1 MIHFKKIKYKNLLST
16 GNQFNEFIL
25 DSHPTTLITGDN
37 GAGKSTMLDA
47 LCWCLFGKAFRNIS
61 KGQIVNSLNKR
72 DCVVECEFTIGSREY
87 KIVRGIG
94 PTIFDIY
101 CDGKVLPRPA
111 SVADYQKNLE
121 QNILKMRINS
131 FRQVVCLGSASHTPF
146 MLLGTGERRKIV
158 EDLLDIE
165 IFSLMNDV
173 LGSKRTDNKVQLQ
186 DTRHDVDLKTQSIS
200 IKESHVAKQEE
211 QAEKK
216 VEAIKTE
223 IDKETQ
229 NLETIRSE
237 QETMSAEL
245 ANLNSKGK
253 EDELDTVNDLIY
265 QLKTNAKKWAKE
277 NKFFEDN
284 TECPTCTQHLP
295 DDIRSTKR
303 KEATEKQTECD
314 HGITELEKTQK
325 NIQNT
330 LDKCAELS
338 YSIQRKIQEIENTK
352 KIIKLRHKDIE
363 KVMSE
368 LEEMDTSDLEDERKT
383 LKVLEKELEELV
395 HTKDLYDTA
404 YKLLRDD
411 GIKAQSIK
419 QYVPIINHTANVYLQ
434 RMGLPI
440 RFELDESFKEVVRS
454 RYQDEFKYENFS
466 MGERQR
472 IDLALLLTWRAIS
485 KSRGSVST
493 NLLILDETFDSSLDA
508 SGTEELIKIIYD
520 LTGTNIFIISHKGEI
535 LADKFTRTI
544 NVRKQGNFSVIS
556 VEH

>member
-1 MIHFKKIKYKNLLST
+1 MIEFKRVKYKNLLST

-47 LCWCLFGKAFRNIS
+47 ICWGLYGKAFRNIS
-61 KGQIVNSLNKR
+61 KSQIVNSLNKR
-72 DCVVECEFTIGSREY
+72 DCVVEIEFVIGSREY
-87 KIVRGIG
+87 KVVRGIG
-94 PTIFDIY
+94 PAIFDIY

-173 LGSKRTDNKVQLQ
+173 LGTKRSDNKVEL
-186 DTRHDVDLKTQSIS
+186 TESRHELDLVNQSIA
-200 IKESHVAKQEE
+200 IKEGHI
-211 QAEKK
+211 EKIKVQQGEKIK
-216 VEAIKTE
+216 VERDNIE
-223 IDKETQ
+223 KETN
-229 NLETIRSE
+229 NLESQRTA
-237 QETMSAEL
+237 QEKLSVEL
-245 ANLNSKGK
+245 AGLNSQGR
-253 EDELDTVNDLIY
+253 EDELDSVNDLIY
-265 QLKTNAKKWAKE
+265 QLKTNATKYKKE
-277 NKFFEDN
+277 YDFFEKN
-284 TECPTCTQHLP
+284 SECPTCTQHLP
-295 DDIRSTKR
+295 DEIRDTKKTDAEHKR
-303 KEATEKQTECD
+303 TECD
-314 HGITELEKTQK
+314 HAITELGSKQSA
-325 NIQNT
+325 IQT
-330 LDKCAELS
+330 ILDRCADLS
-338 YSIQRKIQEIENTK
+338 DKIKRKVSEIEQTK
-352 KIIKLRHKDIE
+352 KTISLYSKRIK
-363 KVMSE
+363 E
-368 LEEMDTSDLEDERKT
+368 LEAEVEEMDTSELESEKKK
-383 LKVLEKELEELV
+383 LSVLEKDMENLV
-395 HTKDLYDTA
+395 MVKDLYDVA

-411 GIKAQSIK
+411 GIKAQIIK

-440 RFELDESFKEVVRS
+440 RFELDESFKEIVRS

-472 IDLALLLTWRAIS
+472 IDLALLLTWRAIA

-535 LADKFTRTI
+535 LADKFSRTI
-544 NVRKQGNFSVIS
+544 NVKKQGNFSILS
-556 VEH
+556 VE

>member
-1 MIHFKKIKYKNLLST
+1 MIEFKRVKYKNLLST

-47 LCWCLFGKAFRNIS
+47 ICWGLYGKAFRNIS
-61 KGQIVNSLNKR
+61 KSQIVNSLNKR
-72 DCVVECEFTIGSREY
+72 DCVVEIEFVIGSREY
-87 KIVRGIG
+87 KVVRGIG
-94 PTIFDIY
+94 PAIFDIY

-173 LGSKRTDNKVQLQ
+173 LGTKRSDNKVEL
-186 DTRHDVDLKTQSIS
+186 TESRHELDLVNQSIA
-200 IKESHVAKQEE
+200 IKEGHIDKIKVQ
-211 QAEKK
+211 QGEKIK
-216 VEAIKTE
+216 VERDSLE
-223 IDKETQ
+223 KETN
-229 NLETIRSE
+229 NLESQRTA
-237 QETMSAEL
+237 QEKLSVEL
-245 ANLNSKGK
+245 AGLNSQGR
-253 EDELDTVNDLIY
+253 EDELDSVNDLIY
-265 QLKTNAKKWAKE
+265 QLKTNATKYKKE
-277 NKFFEDN
+277 YDFFEKN
-284 TECPTCTQHLP
+284 SECPTCTQHLP
-295 DDIRSTKR
+295 DEIRDTKKTDAEHKR
-303 KEATEKQTECD
+303 TECD
-314 HGITELEKTQK
+314 HAITELGSKQSA
-325 NIQNT
+325 IQT
-330 LDKCAELS
+330 ILDRCADLS
-338 YSIQRKIQEIENTK
+338 DKIKRKVSEIEQTK
-352 KIIKLRHKDIE
+352 KTISLYSKRIK
-363 KVMSE
+363 E
-368 LEEMDTSDLEDERKT
+368 LEAEVEEMDTSELESEKKK
-383 LKVLEKELEELV
+383 LKVLEKDMESLILV
-395 HTKDLYDTA
+395 KDLYDVA

-411 GIKAQSIK
+411 GFKAQIIK
-419 QYVPIINHTANVYLQ
+419 HYVPIINHSANVNLQ

-440 RFELDESFKEVVRS
+440 RFELDESFKEIVRS

-472 IDLALLLTWRAIS
+472 IDLALLLTWRAIA

-544 NVRKQGNFSVIS
+544 NIKKQGNFSVLSI
-556 VEH
+556 E

>member
-1 MIHFKKIKYKNLLST
+1 MIEFKRVKYKNLLST

-47 LCWCLFGKAFRNIS
+47 ICWGLYGKAFRNIS
-61 KGQIVNSLNKR
+61 KSQIVNSLNKR
-72 DCVVECEFTIGSREY
+72 DCVVEIEFVIGSREY
-87 KIVRGIG
+87 KVVRGIG
-94 PTIFDIY
+94 PAIFDIY

-173 LGSKRTDNKVQLQ
+173 LGTKRSDNKVEL
-186 DTRHDVDLKTQSIS
+186 TESRHELDLVNQSIA
-200 IKESHVAKQEE
+200 IKEGHI
-211 QAEKK
+211 EKIKVQQGEKIK
-216 VEAIKTE
+216 VERDSLE
-223 IDKETQ
+223 KETN
-229 NLETIRSE
+229 NLESQRTA
-237 QETMSAEL
+237 QEKLSVEL
-245 ANLNSKGK
+245 AGLNSQGR
-253 EDELDTVNDLIY
+253 EDELDSVNDLIY
-265 QLKTNAKKWAKE
+265 QLKTNATKYKKE
-277 NKFFEDN
+277 YDFFEKN
-284 TECPTCTQHLP
+284 SECPTCTQHLP
-295 DDIRSTKR
+295 DEIRDTKKTDAEHKR
-303 KEATEKQTECD
+303 TECD
-314 HGITELEKTQK
+314 HAITELGSKQSA
-325 NIQNT
+325 IQT
-330 LDKCAELS
+330 ILDRCADLS
-338 YSIQRKIQEIENTK
+338 DKIKRKVSEIEQTK
-352 KIIKLRHKDIE
+352 KTISLYSKRIK
-363 KVMSE
+363 E
-368 LEEMDTSDLEDERKT
+368 LEAEVEEMDTSELESEKKK
-383 LKVLEKELEELV
+383 LKVLEKDMESLILV
-395 HTKDLYDTA
+395 KDLYDVA

-411 GIKAQSIK
+411 GIKAQIIK

-440 RFELDESFKEVVRS
+440 RFELDESFKEIVRS

-472 IDLALLLTWRAIS
+472 IDLALLLTWRAIA

-544 NVRKQGNFSVIS
+544 NIKKQGNFSVLSI
-556 VEH
+556 E

>member
-1 MIHFKKIKYKNLLST
+1 MIEFKRVKYKNLLST

-47 LCWCLFGKAFRNIS
+47 ICWGLYGKAFRNIS
-61 KGQIVNSLNKR
+61 KSQIVNSLNKR
-72 DCVVECEFTIGSREY
+72 DCVVEIEFVIGSREY
-87 KIVRGIG
+87 KVVRGIG
-94 PTIFDIY
+94 PAIFDIY

-173 LGSKRTDNKVQLQ
+173 LGTKRSDNKVEL
-186 DTRHDVDLKTQSIS
+186 TESRHELDLVNQSIA
-200 IKESHVAKQEE
+200 IKEGHI
-211 QAEKK
+211 EKIKVQQGEKIK
-216 VEAIKTE
+216 VERDNLE
-223 IDKETQ
+223 KETN
-229 NLETIRSE
+229 NLESQRTA
-237 QETMSAEL
+237 QEKLSVEL
-245 ANLNSKGK
+245 AGLNSQGR
-253 EDELDTVNDLIY
+253 EDELDSVNDLIY
-265 QLKTNAKKWAKE
+265 QLKTNATKYKKE
-277 NKFFEDN
+277 YDFFEKN
-284 TECPTCTQHLP
+284 SECPTCTQHLP
-295 DDIRSTKR
+295 DEIRDTKKTDAEHKR
-303 KEATEKQTECD
+303 TECD
-314 HGITELEKTQK
+314 HAITELGSKQSA
-325 NIQNT
+325 IQT
-330 LDKCAELS
+330 ILDRCADLS
-338 YSIQRKIQEIENTK
+338 DKIKRKVSEIEQTK
-352 KIIKLRHKDIE
+352 KTISLYSKRIK
-363 KVMSE
+363 E
-368 LEEMDTSDLEDERKT
+368 LEAEVEEMDTSELESEKKK
-383 LKVLEKELEELV
+383 LKVLEKDMESLILV
-395 HTKDLYDTA
+395 KDLYDVA

-411 GIKAQSIK
+411 GIKAQIIK

-440 RFELDESFKEVVRS
+440 RFELDESFKEIVRS

-472 IDLALLLTWRAIS
+472 IDLALLLTWRAIA

-535 LADKFTRTI
+535 LADKFSRTI
-544 NVRKQGNFSVIS
+544 NVKKQGNFSVLS
-556 VEH
+556 VE

>member
-1 MIHFKKIKYKNLLST
+1 MIEFKRVKYKNLLST

-47 LCWCLFGKAFRNIS
+47 ICWGLYGKAFRNIS
-61 KGQIVNSLNKR
+61 KSQIVNSLNKR
-72 DCVVECEFTIGSREY
+72 DCVVEIEFVIGSREY
-87 KIVRGIG
+87 KVVRGIG
-94 PTIFDIY
+94 PAIFDIY

-173 LGSKRTDNKVQLQ
+173 LGTKRSDNKVEL
-186 DTRHDVDLKTQSIS
+186 TESRHELDLVNQSIA
-200 IKESHVAKQEE
+200 IKEGHI
-211 QAEKK
+211 EKIKVQQGEKIK
-216 VEAIKTE
+216 VERDNLE
-223 IDKETQ
+223 KETK
-229 NLETIRSE
+229 NLESQRTA
-237 QETMSAEL
+237 QEKLSVEL
-245 ANLNSKGK
+245 AGLNSQGR
-253 EDELDTVNDLIY
+253 EDELDSVNDLIY
-265 QLKTNAKKWAKE
+265 QLKTNATKYKKE
-277 NKFFEDN
+277 YDFFEKN
-284 TECPTCTQHLP
+284 SECPTCTQHLP
-295 DDIRSTKR
+295 DEIRDTKKTDAEHKR
-303 KEATEKQTECD
+303 TECD
-314 HGITELEKTQK
+314 HAITELGSKQSA
-325 NIQNT
+325 IQT
-330 LDKCAELS
+330 ILDRCADLS
-338 YSIQRKIQEIENTK
+338 DKIKRKVSEIEQTK
-352 KIIKLRHKDIE
+352 KTISLYSKRIK
-363 KVMSE
+363 E
-368 LEEMDTSDLEDERKT
+368 LEAEVEEMDTSELESEKKK
-383 LKVLEKELEELV
+383 LKVLEKDMESLILV
-395 HTKDLYDTA
+395 KDLYDVA

-411 GIKAQSIK
+411 GIKAQIIK

-440 RFELDESFKEVVRS
+440 RFELDESFKEIVRS

-472 IDLALLLTWRAIS
+472 IDLALLLTWRAIA

-544 NVRKQGNFSVIS
+544 NIKKQGNFSVLSI
-556 VEH
+556 E

>member
-1 MIHFKKIKYKNLLST
+1 MIEFKRVKYKNLLST

-47 LCWCLFGKAFRNIS
+47 ICWGLYGKAFRNIS
-61 KGQIVNSLNKR
+61 KSQIVNSLNKR
-72 DCVVECEFTIGSREY
+72 DCVVEIEFVIGSREY
-87 KIVRGIG
+87 KVVRGIG
-94 PTIFDIY
+94 PAIFDIY

-173 LGSKRTDNKVQLQ
+173 LGTKRSDNKVEL
-186 DTRHDVDLKTQSIS
+186 TESRHELDLVNQSIA
-200 IKESHVAKQEE
+200 IKEGHI
-211 QAEKK
+211 EKIKVQQGEKIK
-216 VEAIKTE
+216 VERDNLE
-223 IDKETQ
+223 KETN
-229 NLETIRSE
+229 NLESQRTA
-237 QETMSAEL
+237 QEKLSVEL
-245 ANLNSKGK
+245 AGLNSQGR
-253 EDELDTVNDLIY
+253 EDELDSVNDLIY
-265 QLKTNAKKWAKE
+265 QLKTNATKYKKE
-277 NKFFEDN
+277 YDFFEKN
-284 TECPTCTQHLP
+284 SECPTCTQHLP
-295 DDIRSTKR
+295 DEIRDTKKTDAEHKR
-303 KEATEKQTECD
+303 TECD
-314 HGITELEKTQK
+314 HAITELGSKQSA
-325 NIQNT
+325 IQT
-330 LDKCAELS
+330 ILDRCADLS
-338 YSIQRKIQEIENTK
+338 DKIKRKVSEIEQTK
-352 KIIKLRHKDIE
+352 KTISLYSKRIK
-363 KVMSE
+363 E
-368 LEEMDTSDLEDERKT
+368 LEVEVEEMDTSELESEKKK
-383 LKVLEKELEELV
+383 LKVLEKDMESLILV
-395 HTKDLYDTA
+395 KDLYDVA

-411 GIKAQSIK
+411 GIKAQIIK

-440 RFELDESFKEVVRS
+440 RFELDESFKEIVRS

-472 IDLALLLTWRAIS
+472 IDLALLLTWRAIA

-535 LADKFTRTI
+535 LADKFSRTI
-544 NVRKQGNFSVIS
+544 NVKKQGNFSVLS
-556 VEH
+556 VE

>member
-1 MIHFKKIKYKNLLST
+1 MIEFKKVKYKNLLST

-47 LCWCLFGKAFRNIS
+47 ICWGLYGKAFRNIS
-61 KGQIVNSLNKR
+61 KSQIVNSLNKR
-72 DCVVECEFTIGSREY
+72 DCVVEIEFVIGSREY
-87 KIVRGIG
+87 KVVRGIG
-94 PTIFDIY
+94 PTQFDIY

-173 LGSKRTDNKVQLQ
+173 LGTKRSDNKVEVT
-186 DTRHDVDLKTQSIS
+186 DTRHELDLVNQSIS
-200 IKESHVAKQEE
+200 IKEGHIEKMKVQQDEKIK
-211 QAEKK
+211 AEKK
-216 VEAIKTE
+216 SLL
-223 IDKETQ
+223 KETD
-229 NLETIRSE
+229 NLESQRTA
-237 QETMSAEL
+237 QEKLSVEL
-245 ANLNSKGK
+245 AGLNSQGR
-253 EDELDTVNDLIY
+253 EDELDSVNDLIY
-265 QLKTNAKKWAKE
+265 QLKTNATKYKKE
-277 NKFFEDN
+277 YDFFEKN
-284 TECPTCTQHLP
+284 SECPTCTQHLP
-295 DDIRSTKR
+295 DEIRDTKKTDAEHKR
-303 KEATEKQTECD
+303 TECD
-314 HGITELEKTQK
+314 HAITELGSKQSA
-325 NIQNT
+325 IQT
-330 LDKCAELS
+330 ILDRCADLS
-338 YSIQRKIQEIENTK
+338 DKIKRKVSEIEQTK
-352 KIIKLRHKDIE
+352 KTISLYSKRIK
-363 KVMSE
+363 E
-368 LEEMDTSDLEDERKT
+368 LEAEVEEMDTSELESEKKK
-383 LKVLEKELEELV
+383 LKVLEKDMESLILV
-395 HTKDLYDTA
+395 KDLYDVA

-411 GIKAQSIK
+411 GIKAQIIK

-440 RFELDESFKEVVRS
+440 RFELDESFKEIVRS

-472 IDLALLLTWRAIS
+472 IDLALLLTWRAIA

-535 LADKFTRTI
+535 LADKFSRTI
-544 NVRKQGNFSVIS
+544 NVKKQGNFSILS
-556 VEH
+556 VE

>member
-1 MIHFKKIKYKNLLST
+1 MIEFKRVKYKNLLST

-47 LCWCLFGKAFRNIS
+47 ICWGLYGKAFRNIS
-61 KGQIVNSLNKR
+61 KSQIVNSLNKR
-72 DCVVECEFTIGSREY
+72 DCVVEIEFVIGSREY
-87 KIVRGIG
+87 KVVRGIG
-94 PTIFDIY
+94 PAIFDIY

-173 LGSKRTDNKVQLQ
+173 LGTKRSDNKVEL
-186 DTRHDVDLKTQSIS
+186 TESRHELDLVNQTIA
-200 IKESHVAKQEE
+200 IKEGHI
-211 QAEKK
+211 EKIKVQQGEKIK
-216 VEAIKTE
+216 VERDNLE
-223 IDKETQ
+223 KETN
-229 NLETIRSE
+229 NLESQRTA
-237 QETMSAEL
+237 QEKLSVEL
-245 ANLNSKGK
+245 AGLNSQGR
-253 EDELDTVNDLIY
+253 EDELDSVNDLIY
-265 QLKTNAKKWAKE
+265 QLKTNATKYKKE
-277 NKFFEDN
+277 YDFFEKN
-284 TECPTCTQHLP
+284 SECPTCTQHLP
-295 DDIRSTKR
+295 DEIRDTKKTDAEHKR
-303 KEATEKQTECD
+303 TECD
-314 HGITELEKTQK
+314 HAITELGSKQSA
-325 NIQNT
+325 IQT
-330 LDKCAELS
+330 ILDRCADLS
-338 YSIQRKIQEIENTK
+338 DKIKRKVSEIEQTK
-352 KIIKLRHKDIE
+352 KTISLYSKRIK
-363 KVMSE
+363 E
-368 LEEMDTSDLEDERKT
+368 LEAEVEEMDTSELESEKKK
-383 LKVLEKELEELV
+383 LKVLEKDMESLILV
-395 HTKDLYDTA
+395 KDLYDVA

-411 GIKAQSIK
+411 GIKAQIIK

-440 RFELDESFKEVVRS
+440 RFELDESFKEIVRS

-472 IDLALLLTWRAIS
+472 IDLALLLTWRAIA

-544 NVRKQGNFSVIS
+544 NIKKQGNFSVLSI
-556 VEH
+556 E

>member
-1 MIHFKKIKYKNLLST
+1 MIEFKRVKYKNLLST

-47 LCWCLFGKAFRNIS
+47 ICWGLYGKAFRNIS
-61 KGQIVNSLNKR
+61 KSQIVNSLNKR
-72 DCVVECEFTIGSREY
+72 DCVVEIEFVIGSREY
-87 KIVRGIG
+87 KVVRGIG
-94 PTIFDIY
+94 PAIFDIY

-173 LGSKRTDNKVQLQ
+173 LGTKRSDNKVEL
-186 DTRHDVDLKTQSIS
+186 TESRHELDLVNQSIA
-200 IKESHVAKQEE
+200 IKEGHI
-211 QAEKK
+211 EKIKVQQGEKIK
-216 VEAIKTE
+216 VERDNLE
-223 IDKETQ
+223 KETN
-229 NLETIRSE
+229 NLESQRTA
-237 QETMSAEL
+237 QEKLSVEL
-245 ANLNSKGK
+245 AGLNSQGR
-253 EDELDTVNDLIY
+253 EDELDSVNDLIY
-265 QLKTNAKKWAKE
+265 QLKTNATKYKKE
-277 NKFFEDN
+277 YDFFEKN
-284 TECPTCTQHLP
+284 SECPTCTQHLP
-295 DDIRSTKR
+295 DEIRDTKKTDAEHKR
-303 KEATEKQTECD
+303 TECD
-314 HGITELEKTQK
+314 HAITELGSKQSA
-325 NIQNT
+325 IQT
-330 LDKCAELS
+330 ILDRCADLS
-338 YSIQRKIQEIENTK
+338 DKIKRKVSEIEQTK
-352 KIIKLRHKDIE
+352 KTISLYSKRIK
-363 KVMSE
+363 E
-368 LEEMDTSDLEDERKT
+368 LEAEVEEMDTSELESEKKK
-383 LKVLEKELEELV
+383 LKVLEKDMESLV
-395 HTKDLYDTA
+395 LVKDLYDVA

-411 GIKAQSIK
+411 GIKAQIIK

-440 RFELDESFKEVVRS
+440 RFELDESFKEIVRS

-472 IDLALLLTWRAIS
+472 IDLALLLTWRAIA

-544 NVRKQGNFSVIS
+544 NIKKQGNFSVLSI
-556 VEH
+556 E

>member
-1 MIHFKKIKYKNLLST
+1 MIEFKRVKYKNLLST

-47 LCWCLFGKAFRNIS
+47 ICWGLYGKAFRNIS
-61 KGQIVNSLNKR
+61 KSQIVNSLNKR
-72 DCVVECEFTIGSREY
+72 DCVVEIEFVIGSREY
-87 KIVRGIG
+87 KVVRGIG
-94 PTIFDIY
+94 PAQFDIY
-101 CDGKVLPRPA
+101 CEGKVLPRPA

-173 LGSKRTDNKVQLQ
+173 LGTKRSDNKVEL
-186 DTRHDVDLKTQSIS
+186 TESRHELDLVNQSIA
-200 IKESHVAKQEE
+200 IKEGHI
-211 QAEKK
+211 EKIKVQQGEKIK
-216 VEAIKTE
+216 VERDNLE
-223 IDKETQ
+223 KETN
-229 NLETIRSE
+229 NLESQRTA
-237 QETMSAEL
+237 QEKLSVEL
-245 ANLNSKGK
+245 AGLNSQGR
-253 EDELDTVNDLIY
+253 EDELDSVNDLIY
-265 QLKTNAKKWAKE
+265 QLKTNATKYKKE
-277 NKFFEDN
+277 YDFFEKN
-284 TECPTCTQHLP
+284 SECPTCTQHLP
-295 DDIRSTKR
+295 DEIRDTKKTDAEHKR
-303 KEATEKQTECD
+303 TECD
-314 HGITELEKTQK
+314 HAITELGSKQSA
-325 NIQNT
+325 IQT
-330 LDKCAELS
+330 ILDRCADLS
-338 YSIQRKIQEIENTK
+338 DKIKRKVSEIEQTK
-352 KIIKLRHKDIE
+352 KTISLYSKRIK
-363 KVMSE
+363 E
-368 LEEMDTSDLEDERKT
+368 LEAEVEEMDTSELESEKKK
-383 LKVLEKELEELV
+383 LKVLEKDMESLILV
-395 HTKDLYDTA
+395 KDLYDVA

-411 GIKAQSIK
+411 GIKAQIIK

-440 RFELDESFKEVVRS
+440 RFELDESFKEIVRS

-472 IDLALLLTWRAIS
+472 IDLALLLTWRAIA

-544 NVRKQGNFSVIS
+544 NIKKQGNFSVLSI
-556 VEH
+556 E

>member
-1 MIHFKKIKYKNLLST
+1 
-16 GNQFNEFIL
+16 
-25 DSHPTTLITGDN
+25 
-37 GAGKSTMLDA
+37 MLDA
-47 LCWCLFGKAFRNIS
+47 ICWGLYGKAFRNIS
-61 KGQIVNSLNKR
+61 KSQIVNSLNKR
-72 DCVVECEFTIGSREY
+72 DCVVEIEFVIGSREY
-87 KIVRGIG
+87 KVVRGIG
-94 PTIFDIY
+94 PAIFDIY

-173 LGSKRTDNKVQLQ
+173 LGTKRSDNKVEL
-186 DTRHDVDLKTQSIS
+186 TESRHELDLVNQSIA
-200 IKESHVAKQEE
+200 IKEGHI
-211 QAEKK
+211 EKIKVQQGEKIK
-216 VEAIKTE
+216 VERDNLE
-223 IDKETQ
+223 KETN
-229 NLETIRSE
+229 NLESQRTA
-237 QETMSAEL
+237 QEKLSVEL
-245 ANLNSKGK
+245 AGLNSQGR
-253 EDELDTVNDLIY
+253 EDELDSVNDLIY
-265 QLKTNAKKWAKE
+265 QLKTNATKYKKE
-277 NKFFEDN
+277 YDFFEKN
-284 TECPTCTQHLP
+284 SECPTCTQHLP
-295 DDIRSTKR
+295 DEIRDTKKTDAEHKR
-303 KEATEKQTECD
+303 TECD
-314 HGITELEKTQK
+314 HAITELGSKQSA
-325 NIQNT
+325 IQT
-330 LDKCAELS
+330 ILDRCADLS
-338 YSIQRKIQEIENTK
+338 DKIKRKVSEIEQTK
-352 KIIKLRHKDIE
+352 KTISLYSKRIK
-363 KVMSE
+363 E
-368 LEEMDTSDLEDERKT
+368 LEAVVEEMDTSELESEKKK
-383 LKVLEKELEELV
+383 LKVLEKDMESLILV
-395 HTKDLYDTA
+395 KDLYDVA

-411 GIKAQSIK
+411 GIKAQIIK

-440 RFELDESFKEVVRS
+440 RFELDESFKEIVRS

-472 IDLALLLTWRAIS
+472 IDLALLLTWRAIA

-544 NVRKQGNFSVIS
+544 NIKKQGNFSVLSI
-556 VEH
+556 E

>member
-1 MIHFKKIKYKNLLST
+1 MIEFKKVKYKNLLST

-47 LCWCLFGKAFRNIS
+47 ICWGLYGKAFRNIS
-61 KGQIVNSLNKR
+61 KSQIVNSLNKR
-72 DCVVECEFTIGSREY
+72 DCVVEIEFVIGTREY
-87 KIVRGIG
+87 KVVRGIG

-101 CDGKVLPRPA
+101 CDGKVLPRPS

-173 LGSKRTDNKVQLQ
+173 LSSKRTDNKTEVT
-186 DTRHDVDLKTQSIS
+186 DTRHELDLVNQSIS
-200 IKESHVAKQEE
+200 IKEGHI
-211 QAEKK
+211 EKIK
-216 VEAIKTE
+216 VQQGEKIKTE
-223 IDKETQ
+223 KA
-229 NLETIRSE
+229 NLEKEVKNLEDQRTV
-237 QETMSAEL
+237 QEKLSTEL
-245 ANLNSKGK
+245 ANLNSKGR
-253 EDELDTVNDLIY
+253 EDELDSVNDLIY
-265 QLKTNAKKWAKE
+265 QLKTNAKKYKKE
-277 NKFFEDN
+277 YDFFEEHS
-284 TECPTCTQHLP
+284 ECPTCTQHLP
-295 DDIRSTKR
+295 DEIRDTKKTDAENKR
-303 KEATEKQTECD
+303 TECD
-314 HGITELEKTQK
+314 HAINELGGKQSAIQTILDRCADLSDKIKRKVSEIEQSKKTISLYTKRIVELE
-325 NIQNT
+325 
-330 LDKCAELS
+330 
-338 YSIQRKIQEIENTK
+338 
-352 KIIKLRHKDIE
+352 
-363 KVMSE
+363 SE
-368 LEEMDTSDLEDERKT
+368 VEEMDTSELDNEKQKL
-383 LKVLEKELEELV
+383 VHLEKEMESLIMV
-395 HTKDLYDTA
+395 KDLYDVA

-411 GIKAQSIK
+411 GIKAQIIK

-440 RFELDESFKEVVRS
+440 RFELDESFKEIVRS

-472 IDLALLLTWRAIS
+472 IDLALLLTWRAIA

-535 LADKFTRTI
+535 LADKFSRTI
-544 NVRKQGNFSVIS
+544 NVKKQGNFSVLSI
-556 VEH
+556 E

>member
-1 MIHFKKIKYKNLLST
+1 MIEFKRVKYKNLLST

-47 LCWCLFGKAFRNIS
+47 ICWGLYGKAFRNIS
-61 KGQIVNSLNKR
+61 KSQIVNSLNKR
-72 DCVVECEFTIGSREY
+72 DCVVEIEFVIGSREY
-87 KIVRGIG
+87 KVVRGIG
-94 PTIFDIY
+94 PAIFDIY

-173 LGSKRTDNKVQLQ
+173 LGTKRSDNKVEL
-186 DTRHDVDLKTQSIS
+186 TESRHELDLVNQSIA
-200 IKESHVAKQEE
+200 IKEGHI
-211 QAEKK
+211 EKIKVQQGEKIK
-216 VEAIKTE
+216 VERDNLE
-223 IDKETQ
+223 KETN
-229 NLETIRSE
+229 NLESLRTA
-237 QETMSAEL
+237 QEKLSVEL
-245 ANLNSKGK
+245 AGLNSQGR
-253 EDELDTVNDLIY
+253 EDELDSVNDLIY
-265 QLKTNAKKWAKE
+265 QLKTNATKYKKE
-277 NKFFEDN
+277 YDFFEKN
-284 TECPTCTQHLP
+284 SECPTCTQHLP
-295 DDIRSTKR
+295 DEIRDTKKTDAEHKR
-303 KEATEKQTECD
+303 TECD
-314 HGITELEKTQK
+314 HAITELGSKQSA
-325 NIQNT
+325 IQT
-330 LDKCAELS
+330 ILDRCADLS
-338 YSIQRKIQEIENTK
+338 DKIKRKVSEIEQTK
-352 KIIKLRHKDIE
+352 KTISLYSKRIK
-363 KVMSE
+363 E
-368 LEEMDTSDLEDERKT
+368 LEAEVEEMDTSELESEKKK
-383 LKVLEKELEELV
+383 LKVLEKDMESLILV
-395 HTKDLYDTA
+395 KDLYDVA

-411 GIKAQSIK
+411 GIKAQIIK

-440 RFELDESFKEVVRS
+440 RFELDESFKEIVRS

-472 IDLALLLTWRAIS
+472 IDLALLLTWRAIA

-544 NVRKQGNFSVIS
+544 NIKKQGNFSVLSI
-556 VEH
+556 E

>member
-1 MIHFKKIKYKNLLST
+1 MIEFKRVKYKNLLST

-47 LCWCLFGKAFRNIS
+47 ICWGLYGKAFRNIS
-61 KGQIVNSLNKR
+61 KSQIVNSLNKR
-72 DCVVECEFTIGSREY
+72 DCIVEIEFVIGSREY
-87 KIVRGIG
+87 KVVRGIG
-94 PTIFDIY
+94 PAIFDIY

-173 LGSKRTDNKVQLQ
+173 LGTKRSDNKVEL
-186 DTRHDVDLKTQSIS
+186 TESRHELDLVNQSIA
-200 IKESHVAKQEE
+200 IKEGHI
-211 QAEKK
+211 EKIKVQQGEKIK
-216 VEAIKTE
+216 VERDNLE
-223 IDKETQ
+223 KETN
-229 NLETIRSE
+229 NLESQRTA
-237 QETMSAEL
+237 QEKLSVEL
-245 ANLNSKGK
+245 AGLNSQGR
-253 EDELDTVNDLIY
+253 EDELDSVNDLIY
-265 QLKTNAKKWAKE
+265 QLKTNATKYKKE
-277 NKFFEDN
+277 YDFFEKN
-284 TECPTCTQHLP
+284 SECPTCTQHLP
-295 DDIRSTKR
+295 DEIRDTKKTDAEHKR
-303 KEATEKQTECD
+303 TECD
-314 HGITELEKTQK
+314 HAITELGSKQSA
-325 NIQNT
+325 IQT
-330 LDKCAELS
+330 ILDRCADLS
-338 YSIQRKIQEIENTK
+338 DKIKRKVSEIEQTK
-352 KIIKLRHKDIE
+352 KTISLYSKRIK
-363 KVMSE
+363 E
-368 LEEMDTSDLEDERKT
+368 LEAEVEEMDTSELESEKKK
-383 LKVLEKELEELV
+383 LKVLEKDMESLILV
-395 HTKDLYDTA
+395 KDLYDVA

-411 GIKAQSIK
+411 GIKAQIIK

-440 RFELDESFKEVVRS
+440 RFELDESFKEIVRS

-472 IDLALLLTWRAIS
+472 IDLALLLTWRAIA

-544 NVRKQGNFSVIS
+544 NIKKQGNFSVLSI
-556 VEH
+556 E

>member
-1 MIHFKKIKYKNLLST
+1 LIEFKKVRYKNLLST

-47 LCWCLFGKAFRNIS
+47 ICWGLYGKAFRNIS
-61 KGQIVNSLNKR
+61 KSQIVNSLNKR
-72 DCVVECEFTIGSREY
+72 DCVVEIEFIIGTREY
-87 KIVRGIG
+87 KVVRGIG
-94 PTIFDIY
+94 PNQFEIW
-101 CDGKVLPRPA
+101 CDGKLQPKPA
-111 SVADYQKNLE
+111 AASDYQKNLE

-173 LGSKRTDNKVQLQ
+173 LGTKRSDNKTDLV
-186 DTRHDVDLKTQSIS
+186 DSRHELDLVTQSIQ
-200 IKESHVAKQEE
+200 IKEGHIKKLKGSMK
-211 QAEKK
+211 EK
-216 VEAIKTE
+216 IKLE
-223 IDKETQ
+223 KDNLLKETQ
-229 NLETIRSE
+229 HLEQTRE
-237 QETMSAEL
+237 QQEDLTAEL
-245 ANLNSKGK
+245 TGFNSSKRN
-253 EDELDTVNDLIY
+253 DELDSVNDLIY
-265 QLKTNAKKWAKE
+265 QLKTNASKYKQE
-277 NKFFEDN
+277 YDFFEKH
-284 TECPTCTQHLP
+284 TECPTCTQNLP
-295 DDIRSTKR
+295 DEIRNSKKTDAEQKR
-303 KEATEKQTECD
+303 EECD
-314 HGITELEKTQK
+314 HAITELGTKQST
-325 NIQNT
+325 IQT
-330 LDKCAELS
+330 VLDRCAELS
-338 YSIQRKIQEIENTK
+338 DKIKK
-352 KIIKLRHKDIE
+352 KISEIDQSKKLIVLYSQRIE
-363 KVMSE
+363 EIQSE
-368 LEEMDTSDLEDERKT
+368 VEEMDT
-383 LKVLEKELEELV
+383 EELDKEKKKLFILQKEMEALILV
-395 HTKDLYDTA
+395 KDLYDVA

-411 GIKAQSIK
+411 GIKAQIIK

-440 RFELDESFKEVVRS
+440 RFELDESFKEIVRS

-472 IDLALLLTWRAIS
+472 IDLALLLTWRAIA

-535 LADKFTRTI
+535 LADKFSRTI
-544 NVRKQGNFSVIS
+544 NVKKQGNFSILS
-556 VEH
+556 VE

>member
-1 MIHFKKIKYKNLLST
+1 MIEFKRVKYKNLLST

-37 GAGKSTMLDA
+37 GVGKSTMLDA
-47 LCWCLFGKAFRNIS
+47 ICWGLYGKAFRNIS
-61 KGQIVNSLNKR
+61 KSQIDNSLNKR
-72 DCVVECEFTIGSREY
+72 DCVVEIEFVIGSREY
-87 KIVRGIG
+87 KVVRGIG
-94 PTIFDIY
+94 PAIFDIY

-173 LGSKRTDNKVQLQ
+173 LGTKRSDNKVEL
-186 DTRHDVDLKTQSIS
+186 TESRHELDLVNQSIA
-200 IKESHVAKQEE
+200 IKEGHI
-211 QAEKK
+211 EKIKVQQGEKIK
-216 VEAIKTE
+216 VERDNLE
-223 IDKETQ
+223 KETN
-229 NLETIRSE
+229 NLESQRTA
-237 QETMSAEL
+237 QEKLSVEL
-245 ANLNSKGK
+245 AGLNSQGR
-253 EDELDTVNDLIY
+253 EDELDSVNDLIY
-265 QLKTNAKKWAKE
+265 QLKTNATKYKKE
-277 NKFFEDN
+277 YDFFEKN
-284 TECPTCTQHLP
+284 SECPTCTQSLP
-295 DDIRSTKR
+295 DEIRDTKKTDAEHKR
-303 KEATEKQTECD
+303 TECD
-314 HGITELEKTQK
+314 HAITELGSKQSA
-325 NIQNT
+325 IQT
-330 LDKCAELS
+330 ILDRCADLS
-338 YSIQRKIQEIENTK
+338 DKIKRKVSEIEQTK
-352 KIIKLRHKDIE
+352 KTISLYSKRIK
-363 KVMSE
+363 E
-368 LEEMDTSDLEDERKT
+368 LEAEVEEMDTSELESEKKK
-383 LKVLEKELEELV
+383 LKVLEKDMESLILV
-395 HTKDLYDTA
+395 KDLYDVA

-411 GIKAQSIK
+411 GIKAQIIK

-440 RFELDESFKEVVRS
+440 RFELDESFKEIVRS

-472 IDLALLLTWRAIS
+472 IDLALLLTWRAIA

-544 NVRKQGNFSVIS
+544 NIKKQGNFSVLSI
-556 VEH
+556 E

>member
-1 MIHFKKIKYKNLLST
+1 MIEFKRVKYKNLLST

-47 LCWCLFGKAFRNIS
+47 ICWGLYGKAFRNIS
-61 KGQIVNSLNKR
+61 KSQIVNSLNKR
-72 DCVVECEFTIGSREY
+72 DCVVEIEFVIGSREY
-87 KIVRGIG
+87 KVVRGIG
-94 PTIFDIY
+94 PAIFDIY

-173 LGSKRTDNKVQLQ
+173 LGTKRSDNKVEL
-186 DTRHDVDLKTQSIS
+186 TESRHELDLVNQSIA
-200 IKESHVAKQEE
+200 IKEGHI
-211 QAEKK
+211 EKIKVQQGEKIK
-216 VEAIKTE
+216 VERDNLE
-223 IDKETQ
+223 KETN
-229 NLETIRSE
+229 NLESQRTA
-237 QETMSAEL
+237 QEKLSVEL
-245 ANLNSKGK
+245 AGLNSQGR
-253 EDELDTVNDLIY
+253 EDELDSVNDLIY
-265 QLKTNAKKWAKE
+265 QLKTNATKYKKE
-277 NKFFEDN
+277 YDFFEKN
-284 TECPTCTQHLP
+284 SECPTCTQHLP
-295 DDIRSTKR
+295 DEIRDTKKTDAEHKR
-303 KEATEKQTECD
+303 TECD
-314 HGITELEKTQK
+314 HAITELGSKQSA
-325 NIQNT
+325 IQT
-330 LDKCAELS
+330 ILDRCADLS
-338 YSIQRKIQEIENTK
+338 DKIKRKVSEIEQTK
-352 KIIKLRHKDIE
+352 KTISLYSKRIK
-363 KVMSE
+363 E
-368 LEEMDTSDLEDERKT
+368 LEAEVEEMDTSELESEKKK
-383 LKVLEKELEELV
+383 LKVLEKDMESLILV
-395 HTKDLYDTA
+395 KDLYDVA

-411 GIKAQSIK
+411 GIKAQIIK

-440 RFELDESFKEVVRS
+440 RFELDESFKEIVRS

-472 IDLALLLTWRAIS
+472 IDLALLLTWRAIA

-544 NVRKQGNFSVIS
+544 NIQKQGNFSVLSI
-556 VEH
+556 E

>member
-1 MIHFKKIKYKNLLST
+1 MIEFKRVKYKNLLST

-37 GAGKSTMLDA
+37 GAGKSTMLA
-47 LCWCLFGKAFRNIS
+47 AICWGLYGKAFRNIS
-61 KGQIVNSLNKR
+61 KSQIVNSLNKR
-72 DCVVECEFTIGSREY
+72 DCVVEIEFVIGSREY
-87 KIVRGIG
+87 KVVRGIG
-94 PTIFDIY
+94 PAIFDIY

-173 LGSKRTDNKVQLQ
+173 LGTKRSDNKVEL
-186 DTRHDVDLKTQSIS
+186 TESRHELDLVNQSIA
-200 IKESHVAKQEE
+200 IKEGHI
-211 QAEKK
+211 EKIKVQQGEKIK
-216 VEAIKTE
+216 VERDNLE
-223 IDKETQ
+223 KETN
-229 NLETIRSE
+229 NLESQRTA
-237 QETMSAEL
+237 QEKLSVEL
-245 ANLNSKGK
+245 AGLNSQGR
-253 EDELDTVNDLIY
+253 EDELDSVNDLIY
-265 QLKTNAKKWAKE
+265 QLKTNATKYKKE
-277 NKFFEDN
+277 YDFFEKN
-284 TECPTCTQHLP
+284 SECPTCTQHLP
-295 DDIRSTKR
+295 DEIRDTKKTDAEHKR
-303 KEATEKQTECD
+303 TECD
-314 HGITELEKTQK
+314 HAITELGSKQSA
-325 NIQNT
+325 IQT
-330 LDKCAELS
+330 ILDRCADLS
-338 YSIQRKIQEIENTK
+338 DKIKRKVSEIEQTK
-352 KIIKLRHKDIE
+352 KTISLYSKRIK
-363 KVMSE
+363 E
-368 LEEMDTSDLEDERKT
+368 LEAEVEEMDTSELESEKKK
-383 LKVLEKELEELV
+383 LKVLEKDMESLILV
-395 HTKDLYDTA
+395 KDLYDVA

-411 GIKAQSIK
+411 GIKAQIIK

-440 RFELDESFKEVVRS
+440 RFELDESFKEIVRS

-472 IDLALLLTWRAIS
+472 IDLALLLTWRAIA

-544 NVRKQGNFSVIS
+544 NIKKQGNFSVLSI
-556 VEH
+556 E

>member
-1 MIHFKKIKYKNLLST
+1 MIEFKRVKYKNLLST

-47 LCWCLFGKAFRNIS
+47 ICWGLYGKAFRNIS
-61 KGQIVNSLNKR
+61 KSQIVNSLNKR
-72 DCVVECEFTIGSREY
+72 DCVVEIEFVIGSREY
-87 KIVRGIG
+87 KVVRGIG
-94 PTIFDIY
+94 PSIFDIY
-101 CDGKVLPRPA
+101 CDGKLLPRPA

-131 FRQVVCLGSASHTPF
+131 FRQVVCLGAASHTPF

-173 LGSKRTDNKVQLQ
+173 LGTKRSDNKVEL
-186 DTRHDVDLKTQSIS
+186 TESRHELDLVNQSIA
-200 IKESHVAKQEE
+200 IKEGHI
-211 QAEKK
+211 EKIKVQQGEKIK
-216 VEAIKTE
+216 VERDYLE
-223 IDKETQ
+223 KETN
-229 NLETIRSE
+229 NLESQRTA
-237 QETMSAEL
+237 QEKLSVEL
-245 ANLNSKGK
+245 AGLNSQGR
-253 EDELDTVNDLIY
+253 EDELDSVNDLIY
-265 QLKTNAKKWAKE
+265 QLKTNATKYKKE
-277 NKFFEDN
+277 YDFFEKN
-284 TECPTCTQHLP
+284 SECPTCTQHLP
-295 DDIRSTKR
+295 DEIRDTKKTDAEHKR
-303 KEATEKQTECD
+303 TECD
-314 HGITELEKTQK
+314 HAITELGSKQSA
-325 NIQNT
+325 IQT
-330 LDKCAELS
+330 ILDRCADLS
-338 YSIQRKIQEIENTK
+338 DKIKRKVSEIEQTK
-352 KIIKLRHKDIE
+352 KTISLYSKRIK
-363 KVMSE
+363 E
-368 LEEMDTSDLEDERKT
+368 LEAEVEEMDTSELEAEKKK
-383 LKVLEKELEELV
+383 LKVLEKDMESLILV
-395 HTKDLYDTA
+395 KDLYDVA

-411 GIKAQSIK
+411 GIKAQIIK

-440 RFELDESFKEVVRS
+440 RFELDESFKEIVRS

-472 IDLALLLTWRAIS
+472 IDLALLLTWRAIA

-544 NVRKQGNFSVIS
+544 NIKKQGNFSVLSI
-556 VEH
+556 E

>member
-1 MIHFKKIKYKNLLST
+1 MIEFKRVKYKNLLST

-47 LCWCLFGKAFRNIS
+47 ICWGLYGKAFRNIS
-61 KGQIVNSLNKR
+61 KSQIVNSLNKR
-72 DCVVECEFTIGSREY
+72 DCVVEIEFVIGSREY
-87 KIVRGIG
+87 KVVRGIG
-94 PTIFDIY
+94 PAIFDIY

-173 LGSKRTDNKVQLQ
+173 LGTKRSDNKVEL
-186 DTRHDVDLKTQSIS
+186 TESRHELDLVNQSIA
-200 IKESHVAKQEE
+200 IKEGHI
-211 QAEKK
+211 EKIKVQQGEKIK
-216 VEAIKTE
+216 VERDNLE
-223 IDKETQ
+223 KETN
-229 NLETIRSE
+229 NLESQRTA
-237 QETMSAEL
+237 QEKLSVEL
-245 ANLNSKGK
+245 AGLNSQGR
-253 EDELDTVNDLIY
+253 EDELDSVNDLIY
-265 QLKTNAKKWAKE
+265 QLKTNATKYKKE
-277 NKFFEDN
+277 YDFFEKN
-284 TECPTCTQHLP
+284 SECPTCTQHLP
-295 DDIRSTKR
+295 DEIRDTKKTDAEHKR
-303 KEATEKQTECD
+303 TECD
-314 HGITELEKTQK
+314 HAITELGSKQSA
-325 NIQNT
+325 IQT
-330 LDKCAELS
+330 ILDRCADLS
-338 YSIQRKIQEIENTK
+338 DKIKRKVSEIEQTK
-352 KIIKLRHKDIE
+352 KTISLYSKRIK
-363 KVMSE
+363 E
-368 LEEMDTSDLEDERKT
+368 LEAEVEEMDTSELESEKKK
-383 LKVLEKELEELV
+383 LKVLEKDMESLILV
-395 HTKDLYDTA
+395 KDLYDVA

-411 GIKAQSIK
+411 GIKAQIIK

-440 RFELDESFKEVVRS
+440 RFELDESFKEIVRS

-472 IDLALLLTWRAIS
+472 IDLALLLTWRAIA

-544 NVRKQGNFSVIS
+544 NIKKQGNFSVLSI
-556 VEH
+556 E

>member
-1 MIHFKKIKYKNLLST
+1 MIEFKRVKYKNLLST

-47 LCWCLFGKAFRNIS
+47 ICWGLYGKAFRNIS
-61 KGQIVNSLNKR
+61 KSQIVNSLNKR
-72 DCVVECEFTIGSREY
+72 DCIVEIEFVIGSREY
-87 KIVRGIG
+87 KVVRGIG
-94 PTIFDIY
+94 PAIFDIY

-173 LGSKRTDNKVQLQ
+173 LGTKRSDNKVEL
-186 DTRHDVDLKTQSIS
+186 TESRHELDLVNQSIA
-200 IKESHVAKQEE
+200 IKEGHI
-211 QAEKK
+211 EKIKVQQGEKIK
-216 VEAIKTE
+216 VERDSLE
-223 IDKETQ
+223 KETN
-229 NLETIRSE
+229 NLESQRTA
-237 QETMSAEL
+237 QEKLSVEL
-245 ANLNSKGK
+245 AGLNSQGR
-253 EDELDTVNDLIY
+253 EDELDSVNDLIY
-265 QLKTNAKKWAKE
+265 QLKTNATKYKKE
-277 NKFFEDN
+277 YDFFEKN
-284 TECPTCTQHLP
+284 SECPTCTQHLP
-295 DDIRSTKR
+295 DEIRDTKKTDAEHKR
-303 KEATEKQTECD
+303 TECD
-314 HGITELEKTQK
+314 HAITELGSKQSA
-325 NIQNT
+325 IQT
-330 LDKCAELS
+330 ILDRCADLS
-338 YSIQRKIQEIENTK
+338 DKIKRKVSEIEQTK
-352 KIIKLRHKDIE
+352 KTISLYSKRIK
-363 KVMSE
+363 E
-368 LEEMDTSDLEDERKT
+368 LEAEVEEMDTSELESEKKK
-383 LKVLEKELEELV
+383 LKVLEKDMESLILV
-395 HTKDLYDTA
+395 KDLYDVA

-411 GIKAQSIK
+411 GIKAQIIK

-440 RFELDESFKEVVRS
+440 RFELDESFKEIVRS

-472 IDLALLLTWRAIS
+472 IDLALLLTWRAIA

-544 NVRKQGNFSVIS
+544 NIKKQGNFSVLSI
-556 VEH
+556 E